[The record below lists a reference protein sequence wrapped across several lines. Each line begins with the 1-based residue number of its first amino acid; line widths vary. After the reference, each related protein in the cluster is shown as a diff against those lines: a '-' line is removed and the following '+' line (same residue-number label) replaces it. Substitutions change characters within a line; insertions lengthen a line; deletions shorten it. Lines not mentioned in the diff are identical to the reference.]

1 MTHTESDLDAAIEV
15 EADPDDSTGVV
26 PEDLSDP
33 MTIPVEAYVSQEYAR
48 AERDKLW
55 RKVWQQVGR
64 VEEIPEVGS
73 YLTYDVLDD
82 SIIVVRTGPNEFAA
96 HHNVCMHRG
105 RKLVD
110 NAEGAKNAV
119 GRARKSFVCGFHGW
133 TYGLDGTC
141 THIREQDDWQGKL
154 SARNTHLAPVQVD
167 TWGGWLFVNMDPD
180 CESLADYL
188 MPAAKILDPFG
199 LENMRYKWRKW
210 LYFDCNWKVALE
222 AFNETYHVFT
232 THPEFNRFGEFKG
245 WAKAQGRHSNIGYDA
260 PKGMEETKSKIRLG
274 TGDDPRVSTAEMQMY
289 TWEQTNATTTETLV
303 NAAKRLVDELPE
315 GTPADKV
322 LQHWLA
328 SARRDDEERGVIWPT
343 IPPDI
348 LGQSGTAWQLF
359 PNLQIG
365 QGLTSAL
372 CYSARPDPSYDPN
385 KCIFEVA
392 VFELYPKGGEPQTEW
407 QYTPKDSPNW
417 LSVLPQDFSNMA
429 AVQQG
434 MKSAG
439 FPGTMPN
446 PYRERSTVNLHTQL
460 AKYMGTGAPR
470 ELEGEA

>member
-1 MTHTESDLDAAIEV
+1 MTDLENKPGIPAEEIAE
-15 EADPDDSTGVV
+15 E
-26 PEDLSDP
+26 LSSP
-33 MTIPVEAYVSQEYAR
+33 MTISVDAYISEVYAR

-73 YLTYDVLDD
+73 YLTYDILDD
-82 SIIVVRTGPNEFAA
+82 SIIVVRTGPGETGEAFAA

-105 RKLVD
+105 RRLVD
-110 NAEGAKNAV
+110 TPDGAKNAV
-119 GRARKSFVCGFHGW
+119 GRARKSLVCGFHGW
-133 TYGLDGTC
+133 TYGLDGAC
-141 THIREQDDWQGKL
+141 THIREQDDWKGALTPQ
-154 SARNTHLAPVQVD
+154 NTHLVPVQVD
-167 TWGGWLFVNMDPD
+167 TWGGWLFINMDPD
-180 CESLADYL
+180 CEPLADYL
-188 MPAAKILDPFG
+188 FPAAKILDPFG

-232 THPEFNRFGEFKG
+232 THPEFNKFGEFKG
-245 WAKAQGRHSNIGYDA
+245 WAKAQGKHSNIGYDA
-260 PKGMEETKSKIRLG
+260 PKGMDETKSKIRLG
-274 TGDDPRVSTAEMQMY
+274 TGDDARVSTAEMQMY

-328 SARRDDEERGVIWPT
+328 SARRDDEARGVIWPT

-359 PNLQIG
+359 PNFQIG

-372 CYSARPDPSYDPN
+372 CYSARPHPSYDPN

-392 VFELYPKGGEPQTEW
+392 TLELYPKGQEPQTEW
-407 QYTPKDSPNW
+407 QYTPKESPNW

-434 MKSAG
+434 MKSLG
-439 FPGTMPN
+439 FSGTKPN
-446 PYRERSTVNLHTQL
+446 PYRERSTVNLHYQL
-460 AKYMGTGAPR
+460 SKYMGTGEPQ
-470 ELEGEA
+470 ELS

>member
-1 MTHTESDLDAAIEV
+1 MTHTESDLDAAIEIDA
-15 EADPDDSTGVV
+15 EPDDSTGEIA
-26 PEDLSDP
+26 EDLSTA
-33 MTIPVEAYVSQEYAR
+33 MTIPVDAYISAEYAR
-48 AERDKLW
+48 NERDRLW

-73 YLTYDVLDD
+73 YLTYDILDD
-82 SIIVVRTGPNEFAA
+82 SIIVVRTGADTFAA

-105 RKLVD
+105 RKLID
-110 NAEGAKNAV
+110 NPEGAKNAT

-133 TYGLDGTC
+133 TYGLDGAC
-141 THIREQDDWQGKL
+141 THIREQDDWQGTL
-154 SARNTHLAPVQVD
+154 TPASTHLAPVQVD
-167 TWGGWLFVNMDPD
+167 TWGGWLFVNMDPH
-180 CESLADYL
+180 CESLVDYL
-188 MPAAKILDPFG
+188 HPAAKILDPFG

-210 LYFDCNWKVALE
+210 LYFDCNWKVAME

-232 THPEFNRFGEFKG
+232 THPEFNKFGEFKG
-245 WAKAQGRHSNIGYDA
+245 WAKAQGKHSNIGYDA
-260 PKGMEETKSKIRLG
+260 PKGMDETKSKIRLG
-274 TGDDPRVSTAEMQMY
+274 TGDPRISTAEMQVY
-289 TWEQTNATTTETLV
+289 TMEETNATTTKTLV

-315 GTPADKV
+315 GTPADQV

-328 SARRDDEERGVIWPT
+328 SARRDDEARGVIWPT

-348 LGQSGTAWQLF
+348 LGQSGTAWQIF
-359 PNLQIG
+359 PNFQVG

-392 VFELYPKGGEPQTEW
+392 VFELYPKGEEPATEW
-407 QYTPKDSPNW
+407 AYTPKDSPNW

-439 FPGTMPN
+439 FPGTLPN
-446 PYRERSTVNLHTQL
+446 PYRERSTVNLHLQL
-460 AKYMGTGAPR
+460 SKYMGS
-470 ELEGEA
+470 GEPQDI